1 MFYNIY
7 LKFFMPSASVWR
19 PSFLGFPS
27 CKLFQ
32 FILSINKNIIDS
44 GVLLPV
50 RVDTQPDKEGE
61 DESATEKKFSYNYC

>member
-27 CKLFQ
+27 CKL
-32 FILSINKNIIDS
+32 LSINKNIIDS

-50 RVDTQPDKEGE
+50 RVGTQPGEDVEGE
-61 DESATEKKFSYNYC
+61 HQAEN

>member
-50 RVDTQPDKEGE
+50 RVGTQPGE
-61 DESATEKKFSYNYC
+61 DVAGDDQAKS